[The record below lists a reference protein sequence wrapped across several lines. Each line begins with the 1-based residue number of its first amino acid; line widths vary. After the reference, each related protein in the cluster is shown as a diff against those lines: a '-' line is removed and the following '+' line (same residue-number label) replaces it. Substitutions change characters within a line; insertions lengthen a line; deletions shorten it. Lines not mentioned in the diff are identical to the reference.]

1 LAIEIIVEGLCAGYG
16 QVSVLREVSLRV
28 ADAETVVLLGTNGN
42 GKSTLMKSLMGIV
55 RPTSGRIEVTI
66 DDQKLD
72 LMRMTTEE
80 IVDHGIS
87 LVPEG
92 RHLFPKLTVAANLK
106 LGAYR
111 GAARAEA
118 ERSIE
123 QVFEVFPR
131 LKERCNQLAGSMSG
145 GEQQMLALGRAL
157 MARPRVLLIDEP
169 STGLAPILVRHV
181 IDQIRELKRLA
192 GLTVLMAEQNFTQAM
207 RVADRGYL
215 IVHGEI
221 AVQGT
226 TEELYGSDLVKQYY
240 LGRQG

>member
-92 RHLFPKLTVAANLK
+92 RHLFRREPRRSARSSRCSSSSPGSRS
-106 LGAYR
+106 GAISS
-111 GAARAEA
+111 RA
-118 ERSIE
+118 
-123 QVFEVFPR
+123 V
-131 LKERCNQLAGSMSG
+131 
-145 GEQQMLALGRAL
+145 
-157 MARPRVLLIDEP
+157 
-169 STGLAPILVRHV
+169 
-181 IDQIRELKRLA
+181 
-192 GLTVLMAEQNFTQAM
+192 
-207 RVADRGYL
+207 
-215 IVHGEI
+215 
-221 AVQGT
+221 
-226 TEELYGSDLVKQYY
+226 
-240 LGRQG
+240 